1 MIKIKYDV
9 MQFVQTDSYK
19 VFEAF
24 AWMNLICI
32 FRINIWS
39 FNLII

>member
-1 MIKIKYDV
+1 MIKIMYDV

-24 AWMNLICI
+24 AWMNLIL
-32 FRINIWS
+32 FLELLYDH
-39 FNLII
+39 LI